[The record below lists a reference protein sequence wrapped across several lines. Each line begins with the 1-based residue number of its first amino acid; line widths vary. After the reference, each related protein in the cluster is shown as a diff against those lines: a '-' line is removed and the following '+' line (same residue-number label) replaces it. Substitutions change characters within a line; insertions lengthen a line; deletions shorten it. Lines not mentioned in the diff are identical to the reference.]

1 MGITDFD
8 LCVVAIGDDFLSS
21 LETTSL
27 LEELGAKKIIARA
40 TSGNQEKFLM
50 KNGATAVV
58 FPERQLGFWT
68 AIRYGSDSIS
78 NYIELSGGFS
88 IYEVAVPREWN
99 GKKVGELD
107 VRRRYQINILGVQN
121 GSMNMDVNIDTV
133 LHSGDRLLVL
143 GKNETLQ
150 KLFID

>member
-1 MGITDFD
+1 
-8 LCVVAIGDDFLSS
+8 
-21 LETTSL
+21 
-27 LEELGAKKIIARA
+27 
-40 TSGNQEKFLM
+40 M

-133 LHSGDRLLVL
+133 PHSGDRLLVL